1 MFIKSTLF
9 KNKNLIFK
17 RTFST
22 GDQTKNQFK
31 KALKKSKPDYL
42 YGINSVLAALT
53 SNRRDFLRL
62 YLNISEKGQS
72 PKSHDKIDQIHKMA
86 NHYGVKTKYMTKA
99 KLSDFTGSR
108 PHQNVVLKSSRID
121 YLNVRNMDE
130 VYTSLEI
137 DPKKQGQFFLML
149 DGITD
154 P

>member
-1 MFIKSTLF
+1 MFIKTSLL
-9 KNKNLIFK
+9 KNISS
-17 RTFST
+17 RAFST

-31 KALKKSKPDYL
+31 KTLKKSKPDYL
-42 YGINSVLAALT
+42 YGINPVLAALT
-53 SNRRDFLRL
+53 ANRRDFLRL

-72 PKSHDKIDQIHKMA
+72 PKSHDKIEQIHKMA

-99 KLSDFTGSR
+99 KLGDFTGSR
-108 PHQNVVLKSSRID
+108 PHQNVVLKSSRVD